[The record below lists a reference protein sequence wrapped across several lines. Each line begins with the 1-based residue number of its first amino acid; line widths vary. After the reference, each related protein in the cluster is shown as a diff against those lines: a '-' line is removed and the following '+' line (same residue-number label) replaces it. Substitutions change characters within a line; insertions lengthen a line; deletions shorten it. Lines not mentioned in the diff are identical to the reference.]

1 MTHIIRDMENHSR
14 MVQMH
19 RTACLNPSPTTP
31 RTSVRFTVN
40 TIDLIQA

>member
-19 RTACLNPSPTTP
+19 RTLAIELGL
-31 RTSVRFTVN
+31 RQVKHVQIF
-40 TIDLIQA
+40 